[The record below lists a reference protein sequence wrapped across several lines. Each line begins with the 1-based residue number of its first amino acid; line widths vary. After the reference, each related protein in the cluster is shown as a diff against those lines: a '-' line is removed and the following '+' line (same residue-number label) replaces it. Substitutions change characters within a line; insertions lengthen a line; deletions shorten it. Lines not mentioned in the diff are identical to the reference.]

1 MERVSRHAEHT
12 HEQIAKDFAGA
23 LTSQHDPFSKGF
35 R

>member
-1 MERVSRHAEHT
+1 MERVNRDHT